1 MAGSCVDASPCG
13 VALGRR
19 PDPCVSVASGSDEGI
34 AMRAAL
40 KLPQLWRIMR
50 AGTNQGKDFERRRGM
65 SDTQSQTAQSGA
77 LHHGSA
83 AIISANLVAGSL
95 QNFERR
101 ARGKPHRLV
110 FIKQNHGVREVQ
122 SGWHNRP
129 ARDLLLISCRLQR
142 KGSSMTQLLVEPHRA
157 TRAIQIE
164 RTQL

>member
-1 MAGSCVDASPCG
+1 
-13 VALGRR
+13 
-19 PDPCVSVASGSDEGI
+19 
-34 AMRAAL
+34 
-40 KLPQLWRIMR
+40 
-50 AGTNQGKDFERRRGM
+50 M

-129 ARDLLLISCRLQR
+129 ARDLLLASCRCSER
-142 KGSSMTQLLVEPHRA
+142 DHR
-157 TRAIQIE
+157 
-164 RTQL
+164 